1 MWQVRARTSALV
13 AALTALCIALPVMAA
28 ESPERIDGPAAALA
42 AAEPI
47 SPLATDIVSIF
58 NTGELRQDVVNRAL
72 ASARSTGGT
81 AAIGRSASVAMTA
94 LRRGNAYVQVPPSG
108 FSLPMGTTVLPP
120 DFVGRTMG
128 RDVAGALAPDAVV
141 MGKLTAGL
149 RGAQA
154 GDTVELVAAWGSR
167 LRFRVAAVVDDSVL
181 GGTELLMSPDA
192 ADRLGIQRLGRI
204 VLWGFSSRSEIDAAM
219 VANGLVSTTIRIR
232 RSWSPAD
239 PDDTLGMAATKAKL
253 GEFAYRVNSDGSVS
267 QSTDWV
273 AANLPPGRELFSS
286 IAIRARCHLKVRG
299 DLQAAFTEIAMSGL
313 GFTIDVGN
321 ANTYGGCHNARFN
334 RLTPNS
340 SLGFLSRHS
349 WAMAF
354 DTNTVTNCQ
363 GCAPPKMDCR
373 TVRIFRKHGFA
384 WGGNFLT
391 PDGMHFEWVGERR
404 DQRYYPWSRF
414 CPNTVGPTTSALS
427 VEETE
432 RATLFAD
439 DGLYAGDH

>member
-1 MWQVRARTSALV
+1 VRARTTALV
-13 AALTALCIALPVMAA
+13 ATLTALCVAVPVLAA
-28 ESPERIDGPAAALA
+28 QPPERIDEPAVALT

-47 SPLATDIVSIF
+47 SPLATDVVSIF
-58 NTGELRQDVVNRAL
+58 NTGELRQDVVNRVL

-94 LRRGNAYVQVPPSG
+94 LRRGNTLVQAPPSG
-108 FSLPMGTTVLPP
+108 FSIPMGATVLPA
-120 DFVGRTMG
+120 DLVGRTMG
-128 RDVAGALAPDAVV
+128 RDVAKALGPDTVV
-141 MGKLTAGL
+141 MGAVTAGL
-149 RGAQA
+149 RGAKA

-167 LRFRVAAVVDDSVL
+167 LRFTVAAVVDDTIV
-181 GGTELLMSPDA
+181 GGAELLMSPEA
-192 ADRLGIQRLGRI
+192 ADRLGIHRLSRI
-204 VLWGFSSRSEIDAAM
+204 VLWGFSSRSDIDAALA
-219 VANGLVSTTIRIR
+219 ANGLVSTSIRIR

-239 PDDTLGMAATKAKL
+239 PDDILGMARTKAAL

-299 DLQAAFTEIAMSGL
+299 DLQAAFTEIALTGL
-313 GFTIDVGN
+313 GSTIDVVN

-391 PDGMHFEWVGERR
+391 PDGMHFEWVGQRR
-404 DQRYYPWSRF
+404 DQFYYPWSRF
-414 CPNTVGPTTSALS
+414 CPNLVGPTTSALT

-432 RATLFAD
+432 RATLYAD